1 MLSLHEDVEVIQ
13 LYMHADSKYYLD
25 KPNDGKPLKT
35 MYFNNY
41 DDDINRKNNVVFLVN
56 EDVMGEDN
64 ENANLGCE
72 VDDDVIIDI

>member
-1 MLSLHEDVEVIQ
+1 
-13 LYMHADSKYYLD
+13 
-25 KPNDGKPLKT
+25 